1 MNKLTYT
8 KISDCSF
15 DVTLYKYDIL
25 LEAEIQAEKQQLQR
39 ATLNKSKLSKLPQKN
54 KKSLD

>member
-1 MNKLTYT
+1 MTKIEGGKLMNKLTYT

-25 LEAEIQAEKQQLQR
+25 LEAEI
-39 ATLNKSKLSKLPQKN
+39 
-54 KKSLD
+54 